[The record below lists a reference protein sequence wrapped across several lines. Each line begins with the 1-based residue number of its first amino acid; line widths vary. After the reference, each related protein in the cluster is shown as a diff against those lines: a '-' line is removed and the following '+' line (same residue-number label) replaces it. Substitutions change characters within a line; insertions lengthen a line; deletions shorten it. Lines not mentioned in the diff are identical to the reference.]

1 MKVLSCFFPRYNM
14 CFISDFFFV
23 LFKFYSI
30 SPVLLL
36 QCIMKK
42 RFVSSSVNHLLYSI
56 TSSLEKKLL
65 FWKKVWKKS

>member
-1 MKVLSCFFPRYNM
+1 MKVLSCFFARYNM

-23 LFKFYSI
+23 FFKFYSI

-36 QCIMKK
+36 QRIMKK